1 MTKGFK
7 QKYKINYKEI
17 FAPIAR
23 LSSMHTFIIVTA
35 LWYCTLCQMNVKNV
49 YLNGGLSEED

>member
-1 MTKGFK
+1 MERLVTKGFK

-23 LSSMHTFIIVTA
+23 LSSMNAFIIV
-35 LWYCTLCQMNVKNV
+35 LYTLSN
-49 YLNGGLSEED
+49 